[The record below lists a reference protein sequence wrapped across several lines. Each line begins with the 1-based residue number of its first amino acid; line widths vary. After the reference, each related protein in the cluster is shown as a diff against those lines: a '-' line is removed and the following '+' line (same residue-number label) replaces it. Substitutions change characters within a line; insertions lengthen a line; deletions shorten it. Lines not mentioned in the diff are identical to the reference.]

1 MLAKDDRRICITVWC
16 TFLLCA
22 LPGWGLFHVASKIQT
37 EIQLDEGHLETTCI
51 VMKFSRFEACCTQDA
66 MKSKMTIIPGDGFK
80 EGDYESCVPDGYY
93 THCFVTADGC
103 SETHLSPKHFDHPP
117 CLPHSTK
124 VGDDFQCFA
133 SCQAK
138 TFTMEAD
145 EANYHGMMLW
155 FFVCALAMLVVTFS
169 GSYLVMHFSHQDYL
183 TRGMPVD
190 MQTPLQKRR
199 DPTITAGAR
208 SSFLS
213 GPPTSARSSFLA
225 SPDDE
230 LTPPNHPMND
240 SGGSIVSFLSS
251 PQAPSAMA
259 KQKASENSS
268 VSDRSFGGGAFDEWT
283 TASTTTLSLE
293 SYEDSSSIRGVHPDL
308 IVSHPYMRVKRVS
321 IETIQLSSNS
331 AQRSSLGGKDVD
343 TTSTDFSDHPFV
355 KKDPTRG
362 TDSPRSS
369 LKRKNTSSH
378 KRRVTWSMGRFGG
391 FLMKKF
397 GKKKADEES
406 PEYIDPEPPDPSRPR
421 KRGLNG
427 RRSNHSWTYGPS
439 MDLSRTSAS
448 PHISF
453 VDEPGRL
460 GSTNDAAP
468 GMTPSNA
475 PNRPPPPDTPPP
487 KPRISLLKERRSE
500 VPRPPKDPPS
510 QEVYGGADLPDVP
523 GAHMQTMNANTQM
536 NWTPYIKHF

>member
-1 MLAKDDRRICITVWC
+1 MLAKADRRICITVWC

-37 EIQLDEGHLETTCI
+37 EIQLDEGHLETTCT

-66 MKSKMTIIPGDGFK
+66 MKSKMTILPGDGFQ

-117 CLPHSTK
+117 CLPHTTK

-199 DPTITAGAR
+199 DPAITAGAR

-240 SGGSIVSFLSS
+240 SGGSIVSFLSA
-251 PQAPSAMA
+251 PQTASAMV

-283 TASTTTLSLE
+283 TASTTTLE
-293 SYEDSSSIRGVHPDL
+293 GVEG
-308 IVSHPYMRVKRVS
+308 V
-321 IETIQLSSNS
+321 
-331 AQRSSLGGKDVD
+331 SLGGKDVD
-343 TTSTDFSDHPFV
+343 TTSTDLSDHPFV

-378 KRRVTWSMGRFGG
+378 KRRVTWSMG
-391 FLMKKF
+391 
-397 GKKKADEES
+397 KKKADEES

-427 RRSNHSWTYGPS
+427 RRSNHSWSFGPS
-439 MDLSRTSAS
+439 MDLSRTSAR

-468 GMTPSNA
+468 GMTRSNA

-510 QEVYGGADLPDVP
+510 QEVYPRPPAREVEDDLSTLYRSKNNFHPDLIRIPIINV
-523 GAHMQTMNANTQM
+523 
-536 NWTPYIKHF
+536 